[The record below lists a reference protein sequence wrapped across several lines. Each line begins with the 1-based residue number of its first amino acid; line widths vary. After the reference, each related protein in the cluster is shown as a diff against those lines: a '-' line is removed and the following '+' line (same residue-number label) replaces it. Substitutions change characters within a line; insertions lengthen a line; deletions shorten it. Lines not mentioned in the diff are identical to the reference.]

1 MEMNALILVVED
13 DIAILKVLQR
23 SLTFEGYQVD
33 TAEDGETALVSMQNH
48 HPDLVILD
56 LMLPVMDGI
65 EVCRRVRV
73 SDKVPI
79 LILTARD
86 SVKDRVTGLDAGAD
100 DYLVKPFELD
110 ELLARVRALLRRS
123 IPEKVAELSFS
134 DLTLNPSTRQ
144 AIRNQRVIN
153 LSAREYDLLELFLS
167 HPRQVLTREQIFDR
181 VWGYDFGGE
190 SNVLDVYV
198 RYLRKKLEISG
209 ETKLIRTVR
218 GVGYVL
224 RETD

>member
-1 MEMNALILVVED
+1 MNALILVVED

>member
-1 MEMNALILVVED
+1 MNALILVVED

-65 EVCRRVRV
+65 EVCRRIRV

-110 ELLARVRALLRRS
+110 ELLARVRERGTVELDYRS
-123 IPEKVAELSFS
+123 TDVRVTGRVSPPLAAELEAMAVRWRESR
-134 DLTLNPSTRQ
+134 RQ
-144 AIRNQRVIN
+144 DGRRPGA
-153 LSAREYDLLELFLS
+153 D
-167 HPRQVLTREQIFDR
+167 
-181 VWGYDFGGE
+181 
-190 SNVLDVYV
+190 
-198 RYLRKKLEISG
+198 
-209 ETKLIRTVR
+209 
-218 GVGYVL
+218 
-224 RETD
+224 